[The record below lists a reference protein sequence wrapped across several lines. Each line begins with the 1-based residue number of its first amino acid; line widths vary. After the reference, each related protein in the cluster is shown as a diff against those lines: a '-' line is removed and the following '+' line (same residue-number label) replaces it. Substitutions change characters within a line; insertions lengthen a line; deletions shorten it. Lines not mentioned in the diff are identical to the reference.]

1 MTVVN
6 PIFDWNRKVDDFH
19 DIFYTLSPVKSSGES
34 SFVQSFGRDGK
45 LHSIN
50 MTQPVKYGFQALF
63 RKIIITGSPGC
74 ELFGIHIPD
83 ITSMCIPVVNK
94 LLIGFQ
100 YGLMQNILCLQT
112 NGSLQQGCSEQ

>member
-45 LHSIN
+45 LHSID

-74 ELFGIHIPD
+74 LASTFL
-83 ITSMCIPVVNK
+83 TSPACVFR
-94 LLIGFQ
+94 L
-100 YGLMQNILCLQT
+100 
-112 NGSLQQGCSEQ
+112 